1 MWHRTSKG
9 RGRAASLPILPTA
22 SMALAALTGARRA
35 GPALATTPRSRKVVA
50 AGTPPP
56 HAASHRLSAA

>member
-1 MWHRTSKG
+1 
-9 RGRAASLPILPTA
+9 
-22 SMALAALTGARRA
+22 MALAALTGARRA

-56 HAASHRLSAA
+56 HAASHRLSAAVLANCRDLRRFRLQPTAASKSR